1 MRKTACLLLALT
13 VLLAAGVIVSAC
25 AIAAPRADVRFQED
39 VRYGDPSA
47 ASGAAVSLRASLQ
60 NHLVW
65 DSDIAFSSGDY
76 TYKTDHT
83 FSAAGVAEQTQRVY
97 AGVEFYSAFDFAISG
112 DYSLTLDYGSFFNS
126 LYDDLLAETT
136 PGTTGSRIIRL
147 ADYFDYYPF
156 EIDLSLPGLELSN
169 PRARIEGNTSQEQ
182 AVTEAF
188 LNFFRIPV
196 LSDQYLELNIDR
208 DMDGGSHS
216 RGTSSV
222 QTGDWFDLYSNSITG
237 PNACYFWFSNR
248 TNKDACVDTSLIP
261 GGYGVYILP
270 FSTDADDLA
279 ASVDLTG
286 LRTFYP
292 VDPETRIRYLGI
304 TADCTQLLLH
314 TVEDGQY
321 FITIIDAET
330 GDTLQRLE
338 LGAFDVQEDWTAITD
353 GDDFTCIRVS
363 DKRLFVLHR
372 QPDGLWRIAIDT
384 ALLPLEQEED
394 YFPWW
399 DGTQDMAFD
408 GERLVVAGFD
418 RYTPSDGSDWMNYRY
433 EECGFYLAVYTAG
446 GLQYYGVYPSSLEDA
461 NDHSQQTI
469 YSGTQIQPRSIRV
482 HW

>member
-25 AIAAPRADVRFQED
+25 AIAAPRADVRFQEN

-60 NHLVW
+60 NRLVW
-65 DSDIAFSSGDY
+65 DSDIAFSDGGY
-76 TYKTDHT
+76 TYTTDHT
-83 FSAAGVAEQTQRVY
+83 FSVTGVSEQTQRVY
-97 AGVEFYSAFDFAISG
+97 AGVEFYPTLDFAITG
-112 DYSLTLDYGSFFNS
+112 EYSLTLDYGSFLNS
-126 LYDDLLAETT
+126 LYDALLADTT
-136 PGTTGSRIIRL
+136 PGTTGYRTIRL

-156 EIDLSLPGLELSN
+156 EIDLSLPGLSLSN
-169 PRARIEGNTSQEQ
+169 PRGRIDGNTSQEQ

-188 LNFFRIPV
+188 LEFFRIPM
-196 LSDQYLELNIDR
+196 LPDQYLELNIDR

-222 QTGDWFDLYSNSITG
+222 QTGDRFDLYSNSITG
-237 PNACYFWFSNR
+237 RNACYFWFSNR
-248 TNKDACVDTSLIP
+248 TNKDALVDTSLIP

-270 FSTDADDLA
+270 FSTDEDGLA
-279 ASVDLTG
+279 ESVDLTG

-304 TADCTQLLLH
+304 TADGTQLLLH

-321 FITIIDAET
+321 FVTIIDAKT
-330 GDTLQRLE
+330 GDTRQRLS
-338 LGAFDVQEDWTAITD
+338 LGGFDAQEDWAAITD

-372 QPDGLWRIAIDT
+372 NLDGVWRIAIDT

-399 DGTQDMAFD
+399 GNTQDMAFD
-408 GERLVVAGFD
+408 GERLVVAGAD
-418 RYTPSDGSDWMNYRY
+418 RYTPTDGSGWTNYRY

-469 YSGTQIQPRSIRV
+469 YSGTQIQPRSISV

>member
-13 VLLAAGVIVSAC
+13 VLLTAGVILAAC
-25 AIAAPRADVRFQED
+25 LIAAPRADVRFQEN

-65 DSDIAFSSGDY
+65 DSDIAFSDGDY

-83 FSAAGVAEQTQRVY
+83 FSAAGVSEPGRSVY
-97 AGVEFYSAFDFAISG
+97 AGVEFYS
-112 DYSLTLDYGSFFNS
+112 TLDYSSIFNS
-126 LYDDLLAETT
+126 LYDDLLADTT
-136 PGTTGSRIIRL
+136 PGTTGYRTIRL

-156 EIDLSLPGLELSN
+156 EIDLSLPGLSLSN
-169 PRARIEGNTSQEQ
+169 PRGRTEGNTSQEQ

-196 LSDQYLELNIDR
+196 LPDQYLELNIDR

-222 QTGDWFDLYSNSITG
+222 QTGDRFDLYSNSITG
-237 PNACYFWFSNR
+237 HNACYFWFSNR
-248 TNKDACVDTSLIP
+248 TNKDALVDTSLIP

-270 FSTDADDLA
+270 FATDVDGLA
-279 ASVDLTG
+279 ESVDLTG

-292 VDPETRIRYLGI
+292 VDPGTRIRYLGI
-304 TADCTQLLLH
+304 TADGTQLLLH

-321 FITIIDAET
+321 FVTVIDAGT
-330 GDTLQRLE
+330 GDTCQRLP
-338 LGAFDVQEDWTAITD
+338 LGGFDAQEDWATITD

-372 QPDGLWRIAIDT
+372 QPDGVWRVAIDT
-384 ALLPLEQEED
+384 ELLPIEQEED

-399 DGTQDMAFD
+399 GSTQDMAFD
-408 GERLVVAGFD
+408 GERLIVAGFD
-418 RYTPSDGSDWMNYRY
+418 RYTPTDGSGWTNYRY
-433 EECGFYLAVYTAG
+433 EACGFYLAVYTAD

-461 NDHSQQTI
+461 NDHSRQTI
-469 YSGTQIQPRSIRV
+469 YSGTQIQPRSISV